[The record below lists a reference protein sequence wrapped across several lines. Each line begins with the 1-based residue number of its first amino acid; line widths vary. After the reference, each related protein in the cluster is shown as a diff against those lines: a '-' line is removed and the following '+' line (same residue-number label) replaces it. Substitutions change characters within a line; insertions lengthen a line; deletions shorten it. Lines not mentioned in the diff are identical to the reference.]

1 MKGSYSDKTQSL
13 IDQTAAQKFKDGYAA
28 QNQWHFNKEFP
39 QYVINQLWQ
48 SIYYMDGSIISL
60 TKPWRFD

>member
-28 QNQWHFNKEFP
+28 QNQ
-39 QYVINQLWQ
+39 
-48 SIYYMDGSIISL
+48 
-60 TKPWRFD
+60 